1 MIGLVLR
8 LLLAIPALGDLILKI
23 RDEMERQSRT
33 VDHNRNAASIDAW
46 VRDDEDEP
54 GAGSDS
60 RG

>member
-8 LLLAIPALGDLILKI
+8 LLLAIPALGELIIKI

-33 VDHNRNAASIDAW
+33 VDHNRNAAGIDAW
-46 VRDDEDEP
+46 VRDDESQP
-54 GAGSDS
+54 GSGPDK

>member
-8 LLLAIPALGDLILKI
+8 LLLAIPALGELIIKI

-33 VDHNRNAASIDAW
+33 ADHNRNSAAIDAW

-54 GAGSDS
+54 GSRSDK

>member
-23 RDEMERQSRT
+23 RDEMERQNR
-33 VDHNRNAASIDAW
+33 VADHNRNAAGIDAW
-46 VRDDEDEP
+46 VRDDPEEP
-54 GAGSDS
+54 GAGPDQ

>member
-8 LLLAIPALGDLILKI
+8 LLLAIPALGELIIKI

-33 VDHNRNAASIDAW
+33 VDHSRNAAGIDAW
-46 VRDDEDEP
+46 VRDDEDKP
-54 GAGSDS
+54 GAGPDS